1 MPCNAKKYEAGRPE
15 FSTGGVT
22 DVDGVLTTNDVIA
35 MLAERHIDPRQIEPG
50 EVDAFFGKAWVWQHG
65 PTTLGFWTL
74 TLLLGAAARLVFRR
88 LQPHF
93 ADVL

>member
-1 MPCNAKKYEAGRPE
+1 MQFGLWLTPIMWPVTMVPE
-15 FSTGGVT
+15 RFQWIFKFNPVGYV
-22 DVDGVLTTNDVIA
+22 VDGY
-35 MLAERHIDPRQIEPG
+35 R
-50 EVDAFFGKAWVWQHG
+50 DAFFGQAWVWQHG
-65 PTTLGFWTL
+65 PTTLGFWAL